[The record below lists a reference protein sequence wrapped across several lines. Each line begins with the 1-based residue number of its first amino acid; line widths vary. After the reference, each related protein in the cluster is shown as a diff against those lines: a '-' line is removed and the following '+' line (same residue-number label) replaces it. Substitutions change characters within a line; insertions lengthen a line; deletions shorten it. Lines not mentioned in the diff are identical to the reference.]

1 MSNQSGIVD
10 FEEKLSLIQEYIS
23 VNSNVELEKM
33 VLETN
38 IPVTELAEISI
49 LIEKYPCSFSKNDK
63 FIIEEG
69 RCINLQ
75 KGNVNIP
82 HHELENKLRK
92 SRLENEQLKRRI
104 KLLQQTTYYSCLY
117 HTNIFLDFSACD
129 KML

>member
-1 MSNQSGIVD
+1 MSKQSGIAN

-23 VNSNVELEKM
+23 VNNNVELEKM

-38 IPVTELAEISI
+38 IPMSEIAEISI

-75 KGNVNIP
+75 KGNVNTLN
-82 HHELENKLRK
+82 HELENKLRK
-92 SRLENEQLKRRI
+92 SRLENEQLKKRI
-104 KLLQQTTYYSCLY
+104 KILEMYIEKKSL
-117 HTNIFLDFSACD
+117 
-129 KML
+129 

>member
-1 MSNQSGIVD
+1 MSKQSGIVD

-23 VNSNVELEKM
+23 VNNNVELEKM

-38 IPVTELAEISI
+38 IPVSELAEISI

-75 KGNVNIP
+75 KGNVNTS
-82 HHELENKLRK
+82 HHELENKLK
-92 SRLENEQLKRRI
+92 KAKLENEQLKRRI
-104 KLLQQTTYYSCLY
+104 KLLEMYINKKSL
-117 HTNIFLDFSACD
+117 
-129 KML
+129 

>member
-1 MSNQSGIVD
+1 MTNQSGITD

-23 VNSNVELEKM
+23 VNNNVELEKM

-38 IPVTELAEISI
+38 IPETEIAEISI

-75 KGNVNIP
+75 KGNVNTS

-92 SRLENEQLKRRI
+92 AKLENEQLKRRI
-104 KLLQQTTYYSCLY
+104 KLLEMYINKKSL
-117 HTNIFLDFSACD
+117 
-129 KML
+129 